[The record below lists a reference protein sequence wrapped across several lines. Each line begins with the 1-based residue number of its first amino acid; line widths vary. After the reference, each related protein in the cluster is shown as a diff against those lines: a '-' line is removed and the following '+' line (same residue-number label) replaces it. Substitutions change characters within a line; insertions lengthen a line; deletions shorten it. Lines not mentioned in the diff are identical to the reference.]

1 MEAASA
7 LDGAAVDAA
16 RAPHVLREYALI
28 ADGERGALVGPRGD
42 ICWMCA
48 PRWDSDGVFNSL
60 MGGEGAF
67 TVSPVERCVWGGHYE
82 EGTLIWRGRWVTD
95 SGVVECRDALALPAE
110 SGRAVVMR
118 RVVAGD
124 GAARLRVR
132 LDAGAG
138 FGRHAM
144 TELALEGGVWH
155 GRSGPL
161 HLRLQGAGRARPT
174 WSGGGRHALAFD
186 LVVAPGAH
194 HDLVLEIAVDPLTR
208 GAPRPD
214 ELWEATQRAWSG
226 DVPRLPE
233 AIGERDAR
241 HACAVLRGLTSADGG
256 MVAAATLGL
265 PERARQGRN
274 YDYRYAWIRDQCYA
288 GIAAAA
294 AGLDPLLDSAVR
306 FVSERL
312 LADGPGLTPAYTV
325 DGRPVP
331 DERELSLPGY
341 PGAKAVAGNWVNG
354 QFQLDAF
361 GEALLLLGAAARR
374 GRLDADGGRALVV
387 AADATRARWHEP
399 DAGIWEIEPRPWAH
413 SRLICAA
420 GLRTVAGLEEAGPR
434 AARAG
439 WEDLATTIV
448 ADTARHSRHRS
459 GRWQRAPGDPRVDAS
474 LLLPAVRG
482 ALPADD
488 PLSLATLRAVGSEL
502 TEDGYVYRFRP
513 DERPLGDA
521 EGAFLLC
528 GLVMALAED
537 GAGDRTR
544 ALRRFERTRA
554 ACGPPGLYSE
564 EWDVAQRQMRG
575 NLPQAF
581 VHALLLECAVR
592 LGRSDGG

>member
-1 MEAASA
+1 VDVLEAAP
-7 LDGAAVDAA
+7 GDASQ
-16 RAPHVLREYALI
+16 APHVLREYALI

-48 PRWDSDGVFNSL
+48 PRWHSDGVFNAL
-60 MGGEGAF
+60 IGGEGSFA
-67 TVSPVERCVWGGHYE
+67 VSPVERCVWGGHYE

-95 SGVVECRDALALPAE
+95 SGVVECRDALARPAAR
-110 SGRAVVMR
+110 GVAVLLR
-118 RVVAGD
+118 RVIAREGD
-124 GAARLRVR
+124 ARMRIM
-132 LDAGAG
+132 LDASAG

-144 TELALEGGVWH
+144 TDLALEDGVWR

-161 HLRLQGAGRARPT
+161 HLRLQGAERAHTTASPA
-174 WSGGGRHALAFD
+174 GRHAVAFD
-186 LVVAPGAH
+186 LVVAAGAT
-194 HDLVLEIAVDPLTR
+194 HDVVLEIAVDPLA
-208 GAPRPD
+208 GDAPRPQA
-214 ELWEATQRAWSG
+214 LWAATQAAWSA

-241 HACAVLRGLTSADGG
+241 HACAVLHGLTSADGG

-288 GIAAAA
+288 GLAAAA
-294 AGLDPLLDSAVR
+294 AGRDPLLDSAVH

-312 LADGPGLTPAYTV
+312 LADGPGLKPAYTV
-325 DGRPVP
+325 DGKPVP
-331 DERELSLPGY
+331 DERELPLPGY
-341 PGAKAVAGNWVNG
+341 PGGTAITGNWVNG

-374 GRLDADGGRALVV
+374 GRLDADGHRALVT
-387 AADATRARWHEP
+387 AADAVRRRWREP
-399 DAGIWEIEPRPWAH
+399 DAGIWEIEPRDWAH

-420 GLRTVAGLEEAGPR
+420 GLTAAAEADPG
-434 AARAG
+434 AAAV
-439 WEDLATTIV
+439 WTDLAGTIV
-448 ADTARHSRHRS
+448 ADTARHSLHGS
-459 GRWQRAPGDPRVDAS
+459 GRWQRAPDDPRVDAS
-474 LLLPAVRG
+474 LLLPVIRG
-482 ALPADD
+482 ALAADD
-488 PLSLATLRAVGSEL
+488 PRSTATLRAVRADLS
-502 TEDGYVYRFRP
+502 EDGYVYRFRP
-513 DERPLGDA
+513 DERPLGEA

-528 GLVMALAED
+528 GFVTALAEHD
-537 GAGDRTR
+537 AGDRVR
-544 ALRRFERTRA
+544 ALRRIERTRA

-592 LGRSDGG
+592 LGGPPG